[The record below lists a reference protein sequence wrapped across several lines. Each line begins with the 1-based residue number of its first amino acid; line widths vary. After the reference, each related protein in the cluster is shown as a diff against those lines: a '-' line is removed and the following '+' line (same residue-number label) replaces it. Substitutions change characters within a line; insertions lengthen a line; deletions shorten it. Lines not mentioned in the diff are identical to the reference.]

1 MKLILPVA
9 VFVTIIFCPRLAL
22 ACSCFG
28 TTSPCGAYL
37 MAEAVFV
44 GTVTSVKQQPMKLEG
59 EDLNVQVA
67 VVQVDEAF
75 KGVKAPE
82 LIFHSYEI
90 SCDMVYKEGQRWLF
104 YATYDK
110 KGKSW
115 YVAGCGRTRNAE
127 YAANDLLYLRALPG
141 AAEKTRIAG
150 ALWNQGDHK
159 PLMGVKVK
167 LIGERETHEVFTD
180 KNGVYEMYGLAP
192 GQYVVKPEI
201 PLNLKLRSAFGATIV
216 DLRDQTRRRVDLNEK
231 SCAGVDF
238 YFAENTA
245 VKGTV
250 FGVDGLPMRSVCVS
264 LHAKD
269 QPTETRHPFGCT
281 DENGRFKIEDIGLG
295 QYYLIA
301 NDDNV
306 IDSDEPF
313 PLTYYPGVLDKE
325 KATVLTILTGDKLQD
340 FDIHISSQR
349 STRTIQGR
357 LLFSDGRPAAEE
369 SVEFA
374 SEEKPGQDQDRV
386 FAKTDAEGHFK
397 LSVLEGSKGTVHGS
411 LYAISRDRAN
421 CPQIDKLIKAYK
433 EIETKSIT
441 LELNR
446 DHFNLELVL
455 PVPYC
460 AKLKEPEE

>member
-1 MKLILPVA
+1 MKLILAVA
-9 VFVTIIFCPRLAL
+9 VFVTIIFCPRSTV
-22 ACSCFG
+22 ACSCVG
-28 TTSPCGAYL
+28 NTSPCGAYL

-59 EDLNVQVA
+59 EDINGQVA

-75 KGVKAPE
+75 KGVKTPE
-82 LIFHSYEI
+82 LIFHSYET

-104 YATYDK
+104 YASYDRK
-110 KGKSW
+110 QKSW
-115 YVAGCGRTRNAE
+115 YVAGCGRTRNLE
-127 YAANDLLYLRALPG
+127 SSANDLLYLRALPG

-150 ALWNQGDHK
+150 VLRNRGDDK

-167 LIGERETHEVFTD
+167 LAGERETHEVFTD
-180 KNGVYEMYGLAP
+180 KNGVYEMYGLPP
-192 GQYVVKPEI
+192 GQYVITAET
-201 PLNLKLRSAFGATIV
+201 PLNLKLNLAIGATSI
-216 DLRDQTRRRVDLNEK
+216 DLRDPTRRRVDLKEK

-238 YFAENTA
+238 YFNENTA
-245 VKGTV
+245 VEGTV
-250 FGVDGLPMRSVCVS
+250 FSPAGLPMRNVCVS
-264 LHAKD
+264 LHSKD
-269 QPTETRHPFGCT
+269 RPTETRQPFDCT
-281 DENGRFKIEDIGLG
+281 DENGRFQIEDIGLG
-295 QYYLIA
+295 QYYLMA

-306 IDSDEPF
+306 IDSNEPF

-349 STRTIQGR
+349 PTRTIQGR

-369 SVEFA
+369 TVGFA
-374 SEEKPGQDQDRV
+374 SEEKPDQGQDRV
-386 FAKTDAEGHFK
+386 FAKTDAEGRFK

-411 LYAISRDRAN
+411 LFAYSRDRAN
-421 CPQIDKLIKAYK
+421 CPQIDKLVKAYK
-433 EIETKSIT
+433 QIETKRIT

-446 DHFNLELVL
+446 DHDLELVL

-460 AKLKEPEE
+460 AKVKEPRE

>member
-1 MKLILPVA
+1 MKLILAVA
-9 VFVTIIFCPRLAL
+9 AFVTIIFCPRPAL

-28 TTSPCGAYL
+28 NTSPCGAYL

-59 EDLNVQVA
+59 EDINGQVA

-75 KGVKAPE
+75 KGVKASE
-82 LIFHSYEI
+82 LTFHSYET

-104 YATYDK
+104 YAAYDK
-110 KGKSW
+110 KVKSW
-115 YVAGCGRTRNAE
+115 YVGGCGRTRNLE
-127 YAANDLLYLRALPG
+127 YAANDLLYLRGLPG
-141 AAEKTRIAG
+141 ATEKTRLAG
-150 ALWNQGDHK
+150 ALWNRGDDK
-159 PLMGVKVK
+159 PLTGVKVK

-180 KNGVYEMYGLAP
+180 KNGVYEMYGLPP
-192 GQYVVKPEI
+192 GQYVITPET
-201 PLNLKLRSAFGATIV
+201 PLNLKLNLAIGATIV
-216 DLRDQTRRRVDLNEK
+216 DLRDRTRRRVDLKEK

-238 YFAENTA
+238 YFTENTA

-250 FGVDGLPMRSVCVS
+250 FSVAGQPMRSVCVS
-264 LHAKD
+264 LHSKD
-269 QPTETRHPFGCT
+269 RPTAQAPFGCT

-340 FDIHISSQR
+340 FDIHIPSQR
-349 STRTIQGR
+349 PTRTIQGR

-369 SVEFA
+369 SVEFV

-386 FAKTDAEGHFK
+386 YARTDAEGRFK

-411 LYAISRDRAN
+411 LFALSRDRAN
-421 CPQIDKLIKAYK
+421 CPPIDKLVKAYK
-433 EIETKSIT
+433 DIETKRIT

-446 DHFNLELVL
+446 DHDFELVL

-460 AKLKEPEE
+460 AKVNDKRD